1 VRLGNVAVLGVG
13 QVRFGVHKTKT
24 SLELARDAG
33 LLALGD
39 SGIDLGRVN
48 EAFVGYLQAAPMLGI
63 KAMKE
68 FGLTGLP
75 VTHVENASAT
85 GLVAFRE
92 AAHAVASGRAEVA
105 LALGFDKMSEM
116 ARGAGSSGPGGR
128 GIGRDSIDSVILPAA
143 YFALWAMRRMHE
155 RGTKPGHFA
164 KIAAKN
170 WNHGALCPVADRQA
184 DHRVT
189 PEEVLASAKIAEPLT
204 AMMACPADD
213 GAACVVLASPDFVKR
228 HQPGRPLVRVLASAL
243 QTETYTPGHTFVG
256 PVVGPATMS
265 RDTAQEAYRDAALG
279 PEDVDLALC
288 HDAFANEELEYY
300 ELLGFCREGEA
311 EKLVDEEQTALGGCI
326 PFNTDGG
333 LIARGH
339 PGGPTGLAQI
349 HEIVTQLRGEAGRR
363 QVENARVGLA
373 HLVGGGSVCTVSL
386 LGRD

>member
-1 VRLGNVAVLGVG
+1 VKLGDVAVLGVG
-13 QVRFGVHKTKT
+13 QVRFGVHRAK
-24 SLELARDAG
+24 SAIELAREAG
-33 LLALGD
+33 LLALDDAGV
-39 SGIDLGRVN
+39 DLRRVN

-116 ARGAGSSGPGGR
+116 ARGGQGGR

-155 RGTKPGHFA
+155 RGTKPQHFA

-189 PEEVLASAKIAEPLT
+189 PEEVLASRMVAEPLT

-213 GAACVVLASPDFVKR
+213 GAACAILARPSLVR
-228 HQPGRPLVRVLASAL
+228 ELQPGRPLVRVLSSAL
-243 QTETYTPGHTFVG
+243 QSETYTPGHTFVG

-265 RDTAQEAYRDAALG
+265 RDTANEAYRDAGLG

-300 ELLGFCREGEA
+300 ELLGFCAEGEA
-311 EKLVDEEQTALGGCI
+311 EKLVEEGQTALGGRI

-349 HEIVTQLRGEAGRR
+349 HELVQQLRGEAGRR
-363 QVENARVGLA
+363 QVPDARVGLA

-386 LGRD
+386 LGRE

>member
-1 VRLGNVAVLGVG
+1 VKLENVAVLGVG
-13 QVRFGVHKTKT
+13 QVRFGVHKTK
-24 SLELARDAG
+24 SALDLAREAG
-33 LLALGD
+33 LLALAD
-39 SGIDLGRVN
+39 AGIDLRRVG
-48 EAFVGYLQAAPMLGI
+48 EAFVGYIQPAPMLGI
-63 KAMKE
+63 RALKE

-92 AAHAVASGRAEVA
+92 AAHAVASGRARVA

-116 ARGAGSSGPGGR
+116 ARAGASGR
-128 GIGRDSIDSVILPAA
+128 GVGRDTIDSVILPAA

-155 RGTKPGHFA
+155 RGTKPEHFA

-213 GAACVVLASPDFVKR
+213 GAACAILAAPELVR
-228 HQPGRPLVRVLASAL
+228 ELQPGRPLVRVLSSAL
-243 QTETYTPGHTFVG
+243 QSETYTPGHTFVG

-265 RDTAQEAYRDAALG
+265 RDTANEAYRDAGLG
-279 PEDVDLALC
+279 PEDVDLAEC

-300 ELLGFCREGEA
+300 ELLGFCAEGEA
-311 EKLVDEEQTALGGCI
+311 EKLVEEEQTSLGGRI

-339 PGGPTGLAQI
+339 PAGPTGLAQI
-349 HEIVTQLRGEAGRR
+349 HELVTQLRGEAGRR
-363 QVENARVGLA
+363 QVENARVALA

-386 LGRD
+386 LARD

>member
-1 VRLGNVAVLGVG
+1 VKLGDVAVLGVG
-13 QVRFGVHKTKT
+13 QVRFGVHRGRT
-24 SLELARDAG
+24 SLELAREAG
-33 LLALGD
+33 LLALAD
-39 SGIDLGRVN
+39 AGIDLRSVN
-48 EAFVGYLQAAPMLGI
+48 EAFVGYIQPAPMLGI
-63 KAMKE
+63 RAMKE

-92 AAHAVASGRAEVA
+92 AAHAVASGRAPVA
-105 LALGFDKMSEM
+105 LALGFDKMSEL
-116 ARGAGSSGPGGR
+116 ARGGQAGR

-143 YFALWAMRRMHE
+143 YFALWATRRMHE
-155 RGTKPGHFA
+155 RGTKPEHFA

-189 PEEVLASAKIAEPLT
+189 AEEVLASAKIAEPLT

-213 GAACVVLASPDFVKR
+213 GAACAILAAPELVR
-228 HQPGRPLVRVLASAL
+228 TLRPGRPLVRVLSSAL

-265 RDTAQEAYRDAALG
+265 RDTAQEAYRDAGLG
-279 PEDVDLALC
+279 PEDVDLAFC

-300 ELLGFCREGEA
+300 ELLGFCAEGEA
-311 EKLVDEEQTALGGCI
+311 EKLVEEEQTSLGGRI

-349 HEIVTQLRGEAGRR
+349 HELVVQLRGEAGRR

-386 LGRD
+386 LARD